1 MPLNGGRFSHVS
13 KQFKVDT
20 RPTKASQEKY
30 INFSRIKPFYFRNQ
44 KKKKLE
50 APAPK
55 SLKSENM
62 EKQGEKIA
70 IHISQQTKN
79 YKIKNYQIKKN
90 K

>member
-62 EKQGEKIA
+62 EKQGENHFPTNQKL
-70 IHISQQTKN
+70 QN
-79 YKIKNYQIKKN
+79 KKLPN
-90 K
+90 QEK